1 MMGGSVSLQQVVDNA
16 YKALAAAKFPIG
28 SGSSSQQAAL
38 ATKKK

>member
-1 MMGGSVSLQQVVDNA
+1 MMGEDVSLQQVVDNA

-38 ATKKK
+38 TKDKK